1 MLVETSLAVL
11 ATGKQVQLVPGDTL
25 RVFYSLNYLVAQAK
39 AVTVWGALG
48 IGLGRDIESF
58 TPINLPAAL
67 TQNTWNSYI
76 DIPIPTF
83 GKTNGT
89 YWLQVEVQ
97 GYDLGKT
104 AGQKIEGAVV
114 ISGMGAAPSDYVL
127 IRDTK
132 YPLASTYY
140 GYAER
145 STETFDVIIPSF
157 MLSSDKVD
165 QMVASFEDEFAKKG
179 IHMLELKLYEKS
191 GLIQT
196 SYIAIITTTLPAAAS
211 GLSVVPLI
219 FGIDDVTFWFVVA
232 AVILI
237 LGLGIILYN
246 TVRKDVSQFLFGT
259 PTTPGIMSWIE
270 PLIMIMVLSMM
281 MEMMGPMMAPEG
293 APPQP
298 KPVTEAVVKGAKEV
312 GKGIV
317 SGGRYIIEKIK
328 ERG

>member
-1 MLVETSLAVL
+1 MLVETSLATL

-76 DIPIPTF
+76 DIPIPTS

-127 IRDTK
+127 IRDVK

-145 STETFDVIIPSF
+145 STETFDVIIPNF

-165 QMVASFEDEFAKKG
+165 QMVASFEGEFAKKD

-219 FGIDDVTFWFVVA
+219 FGIDDVTFWAIVA

-246 TVRKDVSQFLFGT
+246 TVRKDVSQFLYGT
-259 PTTPGIMSWIE
+259 PSAPGIMDMIM
-270 PLIMIMVLSMM
+270 PIITIMILAMA
-281 MEMMGPMMAPEG
+281 MEMIRGISAPEE
-293 APPQP
+293 P

-328 ERG
+328 ERGEEE